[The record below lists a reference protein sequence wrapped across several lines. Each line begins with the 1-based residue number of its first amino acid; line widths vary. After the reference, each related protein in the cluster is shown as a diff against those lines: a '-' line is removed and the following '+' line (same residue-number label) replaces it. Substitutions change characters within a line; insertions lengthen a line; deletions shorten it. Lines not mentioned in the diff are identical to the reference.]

1 MPNHQQIFGHKCCV
15 FGCDAQKRN
24 ARIFEKVHLT
34 LIFRLYI
41 YVSSLL
47 LS

>member
-24 ARIFEKVHLT
+24 ARKVHLT